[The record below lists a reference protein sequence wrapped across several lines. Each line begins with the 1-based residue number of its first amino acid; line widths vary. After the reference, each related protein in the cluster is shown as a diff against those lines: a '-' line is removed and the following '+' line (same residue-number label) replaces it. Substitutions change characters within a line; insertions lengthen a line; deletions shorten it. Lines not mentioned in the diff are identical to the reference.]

1 MTETPETPE
10 HQQQDPEQPA
20 GRIGYHGRGA
30 GPLTP
35 EEIEERAREL
45 ALIAGRGA
53 AHVND
58 DDRRRA
64 QQELNDELLDLAD
77 KEARSTLVA
86 SSNPADMAV
95 ETGRRVQE
103 TETAD
108 EQNIM
113 EEEIKEG
120 VREAEHERMLGG
132 QAQEDEIQ

>member
-1 MTETPETPE
+1 MEPSSNRNPET
-10 HQQQDPEQPA
+10 HQ

-45 ALIAGRGA
+45 ALIDGRESGR
-53 AHVND
+53 VND

-64 QQELNDELLDLAD
+64 EQELNDERLDLAD
-77 KEARSTLVA
+77 KEARSNLVA

-95 ETGRRVQE
+95 ERGHRVVETGPP
-103 TETAD
+103 D
-108 EQNIM
+108 EQDIM

-132 QAQEDEIQ
+132 QAQEDELQ